1 MENTTTVQNISTAIQ
16 EYLEDVKTQV
26 AAIKDLNGNPTQIPN
41 YDDLYIAAG
50 ELDTTQNPVSFINII
65 HSLLG
70 RAGNVGS
77 DTIPFKETTPTYNLS
92 FPTDHH
98 MHGSMGNEWYWI
110 GCHLDVTDEKNN
122 KGKISILDTMQKIRS
137 MGLKT
142 QAKNNWTDEQVC
154 VSCNIA
160 TITTVMDN
168 GDSNYYRRN
177 VNEQWPLK
185 GGQSSFSSAGESFSF
200 QVGPDSFTGS
210 VNVLPL
216 RLIVNDGDNMQ
227 IDITF
232 TNTDKLN
239 TDTAF
244 FLQGNPV
251 TLGNGGTGITPLPTP
266 GIYYSW
272 PQVAVTGT
280 VSVGGHTYTVNSGTG
295 WIDHQLMMTSVLNS
309 EGVPDPLLFA
319 ETATNYPY
327 NGWLWQYYNLEN
339 GNAFTGAGFL
349 QGTIPTNNQIEMV
362 YGYFLEPNAQKQWN
376 AIFIMGNLTM
386 EDFQNFPSNCSYPH
400 SLPVSI
406 PVKRAYTNL
415 TNEFYPPLSGHPISG
430 QATPWY
436 KDGSFNN
443 PDGSLCTEFPADFVS
458 ATPDFH
464 PNGVGYLE
472 SVGFEKVDQ
481 YRAYALGV
489 LKGLVLSLH

>member
-1 MENTTTVQNISTAIQ
+1 MENTTNVQNVSTAIQ
-16 EYLEDVKTQV
+16 EYLEDVKIQV
-26 AAIKDLNGNPTQIPN
+26 ATIIDSNGKPTQIPN
-41 YDDLYIAAG
+41 YDDLYMAAG
-50 ELDTTQNPVSFINII
+50 ELDTTQNPVKFINII

-70 RAGNVGS
+70 KAGNVGS
-77 DTIPFKETTPTYNLS
+77 DTIPFTGTKPTYNLS
-92 FPTDHH
+92 FPDDHH

-110 GCHLDVTDEKNN
+110 GCHLEVTDENNN

-142 QAKNNWTDEQVC
+142 QAKNNWTNEQVC
-154 VSCNIA
+154 VTCNIA
-160 TITTVMDN
+160 TITTVMEN
-168 GDSNYYRRN
+168 GESNYYRRN
-177 VNEQWPLK
+177 ENQQWPLK
-185 GGQSSFSSAGESFSF
+185 GGQSSFSSAGEDFSF

-210 VNVLPL
+210 ENVLPL
-216 RLIVNDGDNMQ
+216 NLVVNDGDNMQ

-244 FLQGNPV
+244 FLQGTP

-272 PQVAVTGT
+272 PQVVVTGT
-280 VSVGGHTYTVNSGTG
+280 VTVGGHTYTINSGTG

-309 EGVPDPLLFA
+309 NGVPDPLLFA
-319 ETATNYPY
+319 ETNTNSPY

-339 GNAFTGAGFL
+339 GKSFTGAGFI
-349 QGTIPTNNQIEMV
+349 QGSIPTNNEVEMI
-362 YGYFLEPNAQKQWN
+362 YGYFLEPNAQKQWT
-376 AIFIMGNLTM
+376 AIYIIGSLTM
-386 EDFQNFPSNCSYPH
+386 QDYQNFPSICSYPN

-406 PVKRAYTNL
+406 PIKRGYTNINSIVL
-415 TNEFYPPLSGHPISG
+415 PSPISG

-458 ATPDFH
+458 TTPNIYPD
-464 PNGVGYLE
+464 GVGYLE

-481 YRAYALGV
+481 YRTYALGV
-489 LKGLVLSLH
+489 LKGLVLDVQK